1 MDKIYRRKLSVSER
15 LWLGANEAYPPF
27 ANQFII
33 EGHGNIDY
41 ASLCHAVEVASQ
53 ANPGSRLILKGYFSG
68 CQWVDSGITPP
79 VRVVDGTK
87 WDGRSGENAPFM
99 KRNLPYKGPTCEV
112 VCIKGNPTRIAFRS
126 NHAVMDGVGMLF
138 WMEDIFRV
146 LRHEQPIGALS
157 TISDYELIESLSGRK
172 AKVEHIVSIAPT
184 GNAGKK
190 AKGLTWKRITVTGVH
205 SNMLGRIAVALAKSA
220 WTYQDGRF
228 NVAVPVNLRQRFEG
242 PRSTGNLSNT
252 VYFEVTKDSTPE
264 SVAKDLRKQ
273 LDNKNDCINIDR
285 GFNMNLLPIWL
296 IGLIVRIAARIVMRR
311 GLFGAPIVVSNMGR
325 MNLGNFCID
334 GFIADSIFPIPP
346 MGEVAPAFVGIIGSG
361 DKIDIVTSV
370 PNMIS
375 DNGRLDKL
383 VDDIR
388 NIFI

>member
-1 MDKIYRRKLSVSER
+1 
-15 LWLGANEAYPPF
+15 
-27 ANQFII
+27 
-33 EGHGNIDY
+33 
-41 ASLCHAVEVASQ
+41 
-53 ANPGSRLILKGYFSG
+53 
-68 CQWVDSGITPP
+68 
-79 VRVVDGTK
+79 
-87 WDGRSGENAPFM
+87 
-99 KRNLPYKGPTCEV
+99 
-112 VCIKGNPTRIAFRS
+112 
-126 NHAVMDGVGMLF
+126 
-138 WMEDIFRV
+138 
-146 LRHEQPIGALS
+146 
-157 TISDYELIESLSGRK
+157 
-172 AKVEHIVSIAPT
+172 
-184 GNAGKK
+184 
-190 AKGLTWKRITVTGVH
+190 
-205 SNMLGRIAVALAKSA
+205 MLGRIAVALAKSA